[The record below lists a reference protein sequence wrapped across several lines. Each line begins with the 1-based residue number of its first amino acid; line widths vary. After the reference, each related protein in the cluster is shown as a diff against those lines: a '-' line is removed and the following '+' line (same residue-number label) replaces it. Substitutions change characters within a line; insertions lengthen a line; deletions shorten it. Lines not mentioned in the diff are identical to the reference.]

1 MYHKY
6 FFCSTFLLDYLLS
19 QASLPMKAYA
29 AQYKRFLEVLTTN
42 TAEYVET
49 IRQQHRDAREMRNE
63 INYHV
68 QMRDSIE
75 TSVPASLVIGPFLVI
90 VANLKQQLVAR
101 KWELAL
107 ALMDMHSATCR
118 AGIEEVLGKG
128 YVIVTT
134 LLLMCWLRNVEAT
147 QTTHLIRF

>member
-68 QMRDSIE
+68 QMRDNIE

-147 QTTHLIRF
+147 QASHLIRF